1 MLKPASLRK
10 HLVEATP
17 ELRTNP
23 DKLTVYLSGG
33 KIVAAGTGS
42 LAFEYRYTLQLVV
55 LDFATHPDAI
65 LVPLLAWL
73 TRNQI
78 EIFDNPD
85 LREKAIRFEAEF
97 LNSKTIDLTIEVD
110 LSERV
115 LVGRRGGEEKE
126 TIARFDIEH
135 AGEPQRPG
143 PGDTAE
149 IWELYFRDQLLAT
162 WHQDPR
168 H

>member
-55 LDFATHPDAI
+55 LDYATHPDAI

-85 LREKAIRFEAEF
+85 LRERAIRFEAEF
-97 LNSKTIDLTIEVD
+97 LNGKTIDLTIEVD

-115 LVGRRGGEEKE
+115 LVGRRPGAAPE
-126 TIARFDIEH
+126 TTARFDIEH
-135 AGEPQRPG
+135 VGEPQRPG

-162 WHQDPR
+162 WQQDPR
-168 H
+168 P